1 MVNSM
6 TGFAAGR
13 GEGAGARWT
22 WDLRAVNGR
31 GLDLRMRLPEGIDGL
46 EAALRTAV
54 GRRVQ
59 RGNLNLTLRLE
70 RAAGGAAP
78 RLVREALAGA
88 LAALAEVEQAAI
100 DAGLS
105 LAPASAA
112 EVLVVPGVLVRDEGE
127 GDAAALRAA
136 LLADA
141 EGLIDAFAATRAAEG
156 AALAAILAAQLD
168 RIGALATAARAAAA
182 ARAADQAEALKSAVA
197 RLIDAAEGLDQ
208 GRLAQELALLAVKAD
223 VTEELDR
230 LDAHVAAAR
239 AMLAEDAPV
248 GRRLDFLTQ
257 EFNREANTLCA
268 KAGSAALTRIG
279 LDLKATIDQLREQ
292 VQNVE

>member
-22 WDLRAVNGR
+22 WDFRSVNAR
-31 GLDLRMRLPEGIDGL
+31 GLDLRLRLPEGIDGL
-46 EAALRTAV
+46 EPALRAAI

-59 RGNLNLTLRLE
+59 RGNLSLTLRLD
-70 RAAGGAAP
+70 RASGAGVP
-78 RLVREALAGA
+78 RLSGEGLAAA
-88 LAALAEVEQAAI
+88 LAALAVVEQAAI
-100 DAGLS
+100 DADLA

-112 EVLVVPGVLVRDEGE
+112 DVLALPGVLVRDEEG
-127 GDAAALRAA
+127 GDADALRAA

-141 EGLIDAFAATRAAEG
+141 ERLIEDFAASRAAEG
-156 AALAAILAAQLD
+156 AALAAILAAQVE
-168 RIGALATAARAAAA
+168 RIAALAAAARTAAA
-182 ARAADQAEALKSAVA
+182 ARAADQALALKLAVG
-197 RLIDAAEGLDQ
+197 RLMDAAEGLDQ
-208 GRLAQELALLAVKAD
+208 GRIAQELALLAVKAD

-230 LDAHVAAAR
+230 LEAHVAAAR
-239 AMLAEDAPV
+239 AMLAEAAPV